1 MALYRA
7 TVKCFVGNA
16 LREEGEEFEYN
27 GPKNTNLELVSG
39 PAEED
44 EPVEKAP
51 ARKWTPKA
59 KRASEAGADEGV
71 A

>member
-27 GPKNTNLELVSG
+27 GPKNTNLELVHG
-39 PAEED
+39 PAEEPAEAD
-44 EPVEKAP
+44 EAP
-51 ARKWTPKA
+51 TKKWKPKA
-59 KRASEAGADEGV
+59 RRVSEAGADE
-71 A
+71 ASA